1 MRIKDAAKR
10 LGKSEAVLREYLRRG
25 CPGYFNSGNLNFE
38 IDIDRFGRWY
48 RLNNVND
55 FIRVL
60 IVPDDCFGYVANIPN
75 DRDSIR
81 RIMHGKYDIRLIDD
95 CAFIVIPD
103 VEASFYDYREFNGNR
118 IRGSFIIAGYD
129 CDGNLASLT
138 YDDMKKWYTIFA

>member
-1 MRIKDAAKR
+1 MRIKDVSKR
-10 LGKSEAVLREYLRRG
+10 TGKSEAVLRDYLRRG
-25 CPGYFNSGNLNFE
+25 CPAFFNSVNMNFE
-38 IDIDRFGRWY
+38 IDIDKFGRWF
-48 RLNNVND
+48 RLNCND

-75 DRDSIR
+75 ERDSIR

-103 VEASFYDYREFNGNR
+103 VEASLYDYREFNGNR

-129 CDGNLASLT
+129 SDGNLASLT